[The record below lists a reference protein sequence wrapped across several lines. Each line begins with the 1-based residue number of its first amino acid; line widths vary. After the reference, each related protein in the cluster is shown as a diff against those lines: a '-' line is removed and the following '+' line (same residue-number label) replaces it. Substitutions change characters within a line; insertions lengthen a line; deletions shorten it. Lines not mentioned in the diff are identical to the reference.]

1 VYRDS
6 VEYKEHKELLVQDL
20 HRRKVHKELKVHRAP
35 LFKERK
41 EH

>member
-6 VEYKEHKELLVQDL
+6 VEYRVCKELLVQVL
-20 HRRKVHKELKVHRAP
+20 HKRKEHKELKVHRAP